1 MTDNNTWKKI
11 QLYTRNV
18 MPMWRY
24 RLTDL
29 LCREY
34 WRLEMPAALAAESHY
49 RRNWNLFLD
58 RHYRRKW
65 NVRVSKVMDNATH
78 VAMYFGSYLKKPP
91 VAMSRLEHYAR
102 RDEIIMRYRSHRT
115 KQEEALTLS
124 FVFRCKSAH
133 AESNIFPA
141 NRLSS
146 RARPVILGTVAKI
159 WRW

>member
-1 MTDNNTWKKI
+1 
-11 QLYTRNV
+11 

-29 LCREY
+29 LRREY

-78 VAMYFGSYLKKPP
+78 VAMYFGVS
-91 VAMSRLEHYAR
+91 SNG
-102 RDEIIMRYRSHRT
+102 
-115 KQEEALTLS
+115 
-124 FVFRCKSAH
+124 VFRNLGGRKTMK
-133 AESNIFPA
+133 
-141 NRLSS
+141 LSS
-146 RARPVILGTVAKI
+146 
-159 WRW
+159 